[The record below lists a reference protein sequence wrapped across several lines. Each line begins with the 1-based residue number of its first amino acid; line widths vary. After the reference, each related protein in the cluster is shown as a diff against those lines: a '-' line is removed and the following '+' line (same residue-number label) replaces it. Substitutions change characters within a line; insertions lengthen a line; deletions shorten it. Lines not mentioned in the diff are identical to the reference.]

1 MSDKYHYVELHAH
14 SFYSFGEGASHIH
27 ELLSQAYELNY
38 SAMALTDH
46 NMCGSLEFSN
56 QANSLGIKPITG
68 GEITLLDGSHIVL
81 LAENKKGYA
90 NISRLSL
97 IHI

>member
-1 MSDKYHYVELHAH
+1 MRKLITLSIFLGISRTTNDGMDEMSDKYHYVELHAH

-56 QANSLGIKPITG
+56 
-68 GEITLLDGSHIVL
+68 
-81 LAENKKGYA
+81 
-90 NISRLSL
+90 
-97 IHI
+97 